1 MIKTKKY
8 FLVPAFFLVLIFLL
22 STGQITVEAAGGYL
36 AGYEDVEPQPTGV
49 SWWSTIAYVLSLLAV
64 YAIVFLM
71 AYIAAKFLG
80 GRFNARISGHGGR
93 VLENLPLGPNRSV
106 CIVEMADRVFLL
118 GVTDQS
124 ITLLSEILDVEEI
137 ERLRSKPKDFASDMF
152 SDEFDSLSSV
162 LQKLSSFKKRRK

>member
-1 MIKTKKY
+1 MFEKKKI
-8 FLVPAFFLVLIFLL
+8 VLIAALFLTLILLL
-22 STGQITVEAAGGYL
+22 SAGQMTVEAAGGYL

-64 YAIVFLM
+64 FAIVFLM
-71 AYIAAKFLG
+71 AYIATKFLG

-124 ITLLSEILDVEEI
+124 ITLLSEIIDPEEI
-137 ERLRSKPKDFASDMF
+137 ERLKSKNKDFTSDMF
-152 SDEFDSLSSV
+152 SDEFGSLSSIME
-162 LQKLSSFKKRRK
+162 KLSTLRKRR

>member
-1 MIKTKKY
+1 MREKFYYLFI
-8 FLVPAFFLVLIFLL
+8 FAFFVIFAMNVD
-22 STGQITVEAAGGYL
+22 QITVEAAGGYL
-36 AGYEDVEPQPTGV
+36 EGYEEINPQPTGV

-64 YAIVFLM
+64 FAIVFLM

-80 GRFNARISGHGGR
+80 GRFNARISEHGGR

-124 ITLLSEILDVEEI
+124 ITLLSEILDPNEI
-137 ERLRSKPKDFASDMF
+137 ERLRSASNNSDMF
-152 SDEFDSLSSV
+152 SQEFGSLSSII
-162 LQKLSSFKKRRK
+162 KSLSTSKKRR

>member
-1 MIKTKKY
+1 MFEKKKI
-8 FLVPAFFLVLIFLL
+8 FSIAAFFAILL
-22 STGQITVEAAGGYL
+22 LLNAGQITVEAAGGYL

-64 YAIVFLM
+64 FAVVFLM
-71 AYIAAKFLG
+71 AYIATKFLG

-124 ITLLSEILDVEEI
+124 ITLLSEIIDPEEI
-137 ERLRSKPKDFASDMF
+137 ERLKSKSKDFATDMF
-152 SDEFDSLSSV
+152 SEEFGSLSSIM
-162 LQKLSSFKKRRK
+162 QKLSALKKRP

>member
-1 MIKTKKY
+1 MFIERKY
-8 FLVPAFFLVLIFLL
+8 ILILAFLLNIIFLL
-22 STGQITVEAAGGYL
+22 NAGQMTVEAAGGYL

-64 YAIVFLM
+64 FAIVFLM
-71 AYIAAKFLG
+71 AYIATKFLG

-106 CIVEMADRVFLL
+106 CIVDMADRVFLL

-124 ITLLSEILDVEEI
+124 ITLLSEILDPEEI
-137 ERLRSKPKDFASDMF
+137 ERLRKSFNDSNSDMF
-152 SDEFDSLSSV
+152 SEEFGSLSS
-162 LQKLSSFKKRRK
+162 LLDKLSSLKKRR